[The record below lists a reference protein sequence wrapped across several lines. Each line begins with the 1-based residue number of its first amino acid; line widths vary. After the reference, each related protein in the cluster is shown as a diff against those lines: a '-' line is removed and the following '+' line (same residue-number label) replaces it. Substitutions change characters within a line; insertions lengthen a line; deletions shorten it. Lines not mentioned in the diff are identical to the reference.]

1 MKKTISII
9 LLLAVNAMAEDLS
22 GKWSG
27 EFRVDG
33 GDHVVPQLFMFR
45 QNGNTLTGSGGPNT
59 SEQYPIEN
67 GKVDGNRIMF
77 EITTGEWKF
86 TYDLKVT
93 GERITGT
100 LELKSVNDRRT
111 ATVSLNPLLRWLQR
125 CFCRLAPHENTGMAW
140 LPSLS
145 ARNR

>member
-1 MKKTISII
+1 VKKTIAII

-33 GDHVVPQLFMFR
+33 GDHGVPQLFMFR

-86 TYDLKVT
+86 TYDLKAT

-111 ATVSLNPLLRWLQR
+111 ATVSLNK
-125 CFCRLAPHENTGMAW
+125 MK
-140 LPSLS
+140 
-145 ARNR
+145 